1 MIKGETGNVG
11 QRQTDAAFTLAEVII
26 ASGLMLLSLSLLL
39 SAFVS
44 SKRSVALSQARLSAL
59 QIACDEAERLR
70 ANSYTNIVSTN
81 TTLTNTLI
89 GCQMSRS
96 VTNCFITTNK
106 ILDAY
111 RNIKITIQ
119 WIDPASKRSQALTNY
134 MTLCNT
140 N

>member
-1 MIKGETGNVG
+1 MPKDETGI
-11 QRQTDAAFTLAEVII
+11 AAFTLAEVLI
-26 ASGLMLLSLSLLL
+26 SVVLMLLSLSLLL

-70 ANSYTNIVSTN
+70 TNAYASIGPTN

-96 VTNCFITTNK
+96 VTNCSITTN
-106 ILDAY
+106 ILDTY
-111 RNIKITIQ
+111 RDITITIQ

-134 MTLCNT
+134 VTICKT
-140 N
+140 NWS

>member
-1 MIKGETGNVG
+1 MPKDETGV
-11 QRQTDAAFTLAEVII
+11 ASFTLAEVLI
-26 ASGLMLLSLSLLL
+26 AVVLMLLALGLLL

-70 ANSYTNIVSTN
+70 TNAYASIGPTNI
-81 TTLTNTLI
+81 TLTNTLI

-96 VTNCFITTNK
+96 VTNYSITTN
-106 ILDAY
+106 IVDTY
-111 RNIKITIQ
+111 MDVQITVQ
-119 WIDPASKRSQALTNY
+119 WIDPASKRSQSLTNY
-134 MTLCNT
+134 MTLGNT